1 MFFCINRINRINFKF
16 MKKTIQLFSLFFL
29 FTSCVNTVDSKTVT
43 LEIDLVAEHSD
54 SIHLFYTV
62 DKSVNFTD
70 SQSFWTK
77 VTGNKK
83 NQKIKINFPDS
94 VKPKQIRFDFCRN
107 IKQNEVILNKINFI
121 YKNKSFSAK
130 GKEIFLLFRED
141 QTNTIIDKLNGSV
154 KKKTPKQ
161 INEASLYPKGDKL
174 YNKLCQ
180 LYNEK

>member
-1 MFFCINRINRINFKF
+1 

-43 LEIDLVAEHSD
+43 LEIELVSEQSD
-54 SIHLFYTV
+54 SIHVFYTN

-70 SQSFWTK
+70 SKSFWTK

>member
-1 MFFCINRINRINFKF
+1 
-16 MKKTIQLFSLFFL
+16 MKKNIQLFSLFFL
-29 FTSCVNTVDSKTVT
+29 FASCVNTVDSKMLT

-54 SIHLFYTV
+54 SIHVFYTV

-83 NQKIKINFPDS
+83 NQKIKIDFPDS

-107 IKQNEVILNKINFI
+107 IKQNEVVLNKINFT

-130 GKEIFLLFRED
+130 GKEIFFLFRED
-141 QTNTIIDKLNGSV
+141 QTNTTIDKFNGSV
-154 KKKTPKQ
+154 KRKTPKQ

-174 YNKLCQ
+174 FKRLNQ
-180 LYNEK
+180 LYLEK